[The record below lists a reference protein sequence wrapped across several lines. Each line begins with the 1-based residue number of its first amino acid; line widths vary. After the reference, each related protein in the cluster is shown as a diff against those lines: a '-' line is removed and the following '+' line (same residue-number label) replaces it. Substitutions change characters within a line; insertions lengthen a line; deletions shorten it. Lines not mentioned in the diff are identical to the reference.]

1 MTGGWQALGDR
12 GQEQIDD
19 DEKMKLALFLVVVA
33 VLGTSKVIR
42 VLLDDETLWVAFGW
56 SLAGIW
62 FFWIAWAYLKN
73 LDLPA
78 AGAFRYEGGSNQTA
92 RRAYFLVMTGI
103 FVFLMISS

>member
-1 MTGGWQALGDR
+1 
-12 GQEQIDD
+12 
-19 DEKMKLALFLVVVA
+19 MKSAVFLTVVVF
-33 VLGTSKVIR
+33 LGCSKVIR
-42 VLLDDETLWVAFGW
+42 VLLDNRALWVAFGW

-103 FVFLMISS
+103 FVLLMITS